1 MTNWYSWNFL
11 VPKCSFLQC
20 SVWKFSVPEFCF
32 TENTWIHKII
42 ISFFSLFLL
51 RLKGRQTAGVA
62 MCASDAKLERLV
74 ANWKLRR
81 CAISHKNEED
91 FHFIRSFVV
100 VKKKIFRNVTSLFE
114 DILRQIEKKQN
125 WNILHNMFFPYK
137 QRTML
142 LVYCKI
148 AVPFVS

>member
-1 MTNWYSWNFL
+1 MHFFWQHGSFGRYETFL
-11 VPKCSFLQC
+11 GY
-20 SVWKFSVPEFCF
+20 
-32 TENTWIHKII
+32 KII

-51 RLKGRQTAGVA
+51 RLKGRQTVGVA

-114 DILRQIEKKQN
+114 DILHQIEKKQN
-125 WNILHNMFFPYK
+125 WNILHTMFFPYR
-137 QRTML
+137 QRAIL

-148 AVPFVS
+148 AVPFVSQLQYHTNRNGQKIA